1 MHFKSPYQPY
11 QSDKNKKRSF
21 TCSLAGEVIPILRRK
36 DRNISSSMAVSFSS
50 VRGTMGTETVLSVTE
65 VHELSLCIQPE
76 IKFLKNI
83 PEL

>member
-1 MHFKSPYQPY
+1 MHFKSPY

-50 VRGTMGTETVLSVTE
+50 VRGTMGTETVLSITEE

-83 PEL
+83 TEL